1 MAESS
6 TRSTDRPKE
15 GFEFFGE
22 LESGFESLAFDGI
35 VELD

>member
-6 TRSTDRPKE
+6 TRSTDRPKRA
-15 GFEFFGE
+15 FEFFGE
-22 LESGFESLAFDGI
+22 FEAGFESLAFDGI